1 MIEKEKILQEFSEAT
16 TKEQLSEVYQ
26 KYLWKNGLLTAEL
39 KTLSTLSLEEKKEKG
54 QKLTEMRKALEEYFT
69 TKEKEFTLI
78 EINEILKKDAVDLF
92 VPAKTIEEWYI
103 SLLTKTR
110 REMEDIAKS
119 MGFIVEMGTEVVNK
133 FENFESVNIPV
144 THPATEMHDTIYLS
158 KKDERWENYVMRTHT
173 SSAQNYILKKYGAP
187 IKAVVPWKVYRF
199 DEMDATHDVMFYQ
212 FEGVYV
218 DKNISI
224 ANFKDILTTFL
235 SAILKKEV
243 EIRMRPAFFPFTEPG
258 VEVDARYQVTNP
270 KTWKTEL
277 SKWVEILGA
286 WMIHPNV
293 LKMGGIDPE
302 EWWTWFAFWLWLT
315 RIVAAKYGIRDIRLF
330 TNGDL
335 RFSHSF

>member
-1 MIEKEKILQEFSEAT
+1 MLEQKVILDEFSSVSNRD
-16 TKEQLSEVYQ
+16 QLWDLYQ
-26 KYLWKNGLLTAEL
+26 KYLGKNGIISLEIKGLA
-39 KTLSTLSLEEKKEKG
+39 SLSLEEKKEKG
-54 QKLTEMRKALEEYFT
+54 KTLIDLRKAVEEAFSQ
-69 TKEKEFTLI
+69 KEKEFILE
-78 EINEILKKDAVDLF
+78 EINTILQKDAVDLF
-92 VPAKTIEEWYI
+92 VPAKTFEEWYF

-110 REMEDIAKS
+110 RETEDIAKS

>member
-1 MIEKEKILQEFSEAT
+1 MLEQKVILDEFSSVSNRD
-16 TKEQLSEVYQ
+16 QLWDLYQ
-26 KYLWKNGLLTAEL
+26 KYLGKNWIISLEIKGLA
-39 KTLSTLSLEEKKEKG
+39 SLSLEEKKEKG
-54 QKLTEMRKALEEYFT
+54 KTLIDLRKVVEEAFAQ
-69 TKEKEFTLI
+69 KEKEFILE
-78 EINEILKKDAVDLF
+78 EINTILQKDAVDLF
-92 VPAKTIEEWYI
+92 VPAQTFEEWYF

-110 REMEDIAKS
+110 RETEDIAKS

>member
-1 MIEKEKILQEFSEAT
+1 MLEQKVILDEFSSVSNRD
-16 TKEQLSEVYQ
+16 QLWDLYQ
-26 KYLWKNGLLTAEL
+26 KYLGKNWIISLEIKGL
-39 KTLSTLSLEEKKEKG
+39 SSLSLEEKKEKG
-54 QKLTEMRKALEEYFT
+54 KTLIDLRKVVEEAFAQ
-69 TKEKEFTLI
+69 KEKEFILE
-78 EINEILKKDAVDLF
+78 EINTILQKDAVDLF
-92 VPAKTIEEWYI
+92 VPAKTFEEWYF

-110 REMEDIAKS
+110 RETEDIAKS

-133 FENFESVNIPV
+133 FENFESVNIPL
-144 THPATEMHDTIYLS
+144 THPATEMQDTIYLS
-158 KKDERWENYVMRTHT
+158 KKDERGENYIFRAHT

-199 DEMDATHDVMFYQ
+199 DEMDSTHDVMFYQ

-315 RIVAAKYGIRDIRLF
+315 RIVAAKYGIKDIRLF